1 RLRDF
6 YAQREKRLVE
16 ATPEKTL
23 RSREETA
30 VPVKEKEPL
39 ELRKCGNDLFE
50 SKDYE
55 GAVEQYTAA
64 IKKEPTSVL
73 HSNRAA
79 AYMMLGWWDQALR
92 DTKVALRKDSENF
105 KALERQG
112 RIQLARDD
120 LDAAA
125 AVVADLELA
134 DKLLKS
140 HEQRGPKETFN
151 GADRPAAGELVSPF
165 GLRIR
170 KSLAKALVEA
180 SDAVDNPRKTL
191 SWSLRIRP
199 ALAYNKREA
208 EHGDE
213 IEELTP
219 FAREAVR
226 LTGEILQDFPEEHF
240 ADSPRS
246 IPPATRY
253 SREAARYFD
262 LADRGSKMSG
272 RGITSHG
279 TDDVNAANAK
289 NNYYHDHN
297 DGVHD
302 GAGAGAGA
310 GIHVFS
316 SEKIREVQGTVD
328 EVEEVKS
335 KANELYK
342 EGHLDQ
348 AIALYTEAID
358 RDPDCVDTRTVA
370 TLYYNRS
377 AALRKRG
384 EFEKALDDANM
395 CLALHPKWTKALYR
409 RGILL
414 LECGRY
420 AEALTELKVVQRAD
434 PTFDDDLEEPG
445 PWEAPSAS
453 LFVCIEIG
461 KVFERMARTFGAI
474 VAAAALLGS
483 RSEPVEADCKET
495 EGPGLSFIQAKALAR
510 GNTTAKKEALEYHWS
525 SGRGN
530 YPNYGVAKHPG
541 PFDLAGKFAWNWSD
555 PLGRYLTL
563 TYGTAID
570 HLRNVYLSA
579 ADGVR
584 KFDPDGNLLWQ
595 YFSLPAEM
603 MDAPS
608 LLDGKLYGSDTHGN
622 IVALDLDDGK
632 VVWKTQIAPNIGQD
646 NGFTMA
652 KDGVVLAACD
662 WREPSPMG
670 EANQKVKA
678 LNATTG
684 KQLWTFSPDTAV
696 WNFEPLFVDQDDFV
710 FQDMT
715 GKVYRMDLHT
725 GHVLWKTGGKVGTW
739 TDGSATVGNGMVF
752 AVNNN
757 HLPPNNGVSEYNPG
771 TLSAYN
777 LSTGKLVWKEVTP
790 RPPNNA
796 PAVGKLMNLD
806 GMSVV
811 QPLCQQVMQGAHC
824 DVHVYNADTGA
835 LQWVFHG
842 PAQAGILQGGDQEG
856 FEDRRYMGIRE
867 MCLPNGWS

>member
-1 RLRDF
+1 MFDLDGLDPLLSNVKEKVAGLDPPKRSAGYEAPAPRSREERLRDF

-16 ATPEKTL
+16 ATPEQTL

-125 AVVADLELA
+125 AVVADLE
-134 DKLLKS
+134 
-140 HEQRGPKETFN
+140 QRGPKETFN
-151 GADRPAAGELVSPF
+151 GADRPAAGIRRLRWLVQAARAPSTLEECRAVLEHWSSKAELVSPC

-180 SDAVDNPRKTL
+180 SDAVDNPRK
-191 SWSLRIRP
+191 IRP

-226 LTGEILQDFPEEHF
+226 LTGEILQDFPED
-240 ADSPRS
+240 AD
-246 IPPATRY
+246 
-253 SREAARYFD
+253 ARYW
-262 LADRGSKMSG
+262 RGRALLRLG
-272 RGITSHG
+272 RHVDAEAQFQEGLKL
-279 TDDVNAANAK
+279 DQ
-289 NNYYHDHN
+289 DH
-297 DGVHD
+297 
-302 GAGAGAGA
+302 
-310 GIHVFS
+310 
-316 SEKIREVQGTVD
+316 EKIREVQGTVD

-434 PTFDDDLEEPG
+434 PTFDDDLEDWLRRAHHWLAKPKHERNYYRFM
-445 PWEAPSAS
+445 S
-453 LFVCIEIG
+453 LP
-461 KVFERMARTFGAI
+461 MD
-474 VAAAALLGS
+474 S
-483 RSEPVEADCKET
+483 SKED
-495 EGPGLSFIQAKALAR
+495 I
-510 GNTTAKKEALEYHWS
+510 
-525 SGRGN
+525 
-530 YPNYGVAKHPG
+530 
-541 PFDLAGKFAWNWSD
+541 
-555 PLGRYLTL
+555 
-563 TYGTAID
+563 
-570 HLRNVYLSA
+570 
-579 ADGVR
+579 R
-584 KFDPDGNLLWQ
+584 KQYRRLCLLWHPDKSGEESESDRARFEELQ
-595 YFSLPAEM
+595 MAHRFLLDDSQREEYDFGLWKDRPVRHHTKKRDKVKDSWDDRKPSEEEE
-603 MDAPS
+603 DAPRHHYNWGDRH
-608 LLDGKLYGSDTHGN
+608 L
-622 IVALDLDDGK
+622 IEDDK
-632 VVWKTQIAPNIGQD
+632 VESIYWGDAGCPIWLQEKR
-646 NGFTMA
+646 
-652 KDGVVLAACD
+652 K
-662 WREPSPMG
+662 E
-670 EANQKVKA
+670 
-678 LNATTG
+678 
-684 KQLWTFSPDTAV
+684 
-696 WNFEPLFVDQDDFV
+696 
-710 FQDMT
+710 FQ
-715 GKVYRMDLHT
+715 R
-725 GHVLWKTGGKVGTW
+725 
-739 TDGSATVGNGMVF
+739 
-752 AVNNN
+752 
-757 HLPPNNGVSEYNPG
+757 
-771 TLSAYN
+771 
-777 LSTGKLVWKEVTP
+777 
-790 RPPNNA
+790 
-796 PAVGKLMNLD
+796 
-806 GMSVV
+806 
-811 QPLCQQVMQGAHC
+811 
-824 DVHVYNADTGA
+824 
-835 LQWVFHG
+835 
-842 PAQAGILQGGDQEG
+842 
-856 FEDRRYMGIRE
+856 RRYGEDYIV
-867 MCLPNGWS
+867 P

>member
-1 RLRDF
+1 
-6 YAQREKRLVE
+6 
-16 ATPEKTL
+16 
-23 RSREETA
+23 
-30 VPVKEKEPL
+30 
-39 ELRKCGNDLFE
+39 
-50 SKDYE
+50 
-55 GAVEQYTAA
+55 
-64 IKKEPTSVL
+64 
-73 HSNRAA
+73 
-79 AYMMLGWWDQALR
+79 
-92 DTKVALRKDSENF
+92 
-105 KALERQG
+105 
-112 RIQLARDD
+112 
-120 LDAAA
+120 
-125 AVVADLELA
+125 
-134 DKLLKS
+134 
-140 HEQRGPKETFN
+140 
-151 GADRPAAGELVSPF
+151 
-165 GLRIR
+165 
-170 KSLAKALVEA
+170 
-180 SDAVDNPRKTL
+180 
-191 SWSLRIRP
+191 
-199 ALAYNKREA
+199 
-208 EHGDE
+208 
-213 IEELTP
+213 
-219 FAREAVR
+219 
-226 LTGEILQDFPEEHF
+226 
-240 ADSPRS
+240 
-246 IPPATRY
+246 
-253 SREAARYFD
+253 
-262 LADRGSKMSG
+262 
-272 RGITSHG
+272 
-279 TDDVNAANAK
+279 
-289 NNYYHDHN
+289 
-297 DGVHD
+297 
-302 GAGAGAGA
+302 
-310 GIHVFS
+310 
-316 SEKIREVQGTVD
+316 
-328 EVEEVKS
+328 
-335 KANELYK
+335 
-342 EGHLDQ
+342 
-348 AIALYTEAID
+348 
-358 RDPDCVDTRTVA
+358 
-370 TLYYNRS
+370 
-377 AALRKRG
+377 
-384 EFEKALDDANM
+384 M
-395 CLALHPKWTKALYR
+395 CK
-409 RGILL
+409 
-414 LECGRY
+414 
-420 AEALTELKVVQRAD
+420 
-434 PTFDDDLEEPG
+434 
-445 PWEAPSAS
+445 

-461 KVFERMARTFGAI
+461 KAFERMARTFGAI

-555 PLGRYLTL
+555 PLGQYLTL

-867 MCLPNGWS
+867 MCLPNGWSAPTIDADGTVFVGHEDGQFYALRDANADGVIFGDNEVQNYSTGSAFSGSSSPSVGPGIMAIANCDSLYVFKQ